1 MQRRPW
7 VLIVALLS
15 LALIY
20 SAIIGIRYLNRSNR
34 LKNEILNILSDVPGE
49 FDIGRAKIE
58 SSTLILNNFQYSDPE
73 RRVEVAVEH
82 VSVRFSVNNWLTN
95 SREIEA
101 VVQSVSIDKPF
112 VTINIDRK
120 KVDFQD
126 LKDSTESSSKIDLLR
141 FSALE
146 RIVVQNGH
154 FDFKDQNNNLL
165 FSMIDF
171 AGWVMSGSEED
182 VNFSFV
188 ASTENDSTE
197 SIKLDGSV
205 DLENLHVK
213 SDFNINN
220 LNFNEVNFPES
231 VPLNNSTGF
240 ISLAGEFEYDSLGVS
255 TKTDVQLRNF
265 ASEIKGGPS
274 LSKLNLE
281 MRIDSKRIN
290 SSGTLLF
297 EGDPAT
303 IDMSGDYSDGFQ
315 LDALLNVEK
324 FELGRFLGK
333 FANLQSK
340 YQPVGTFETKV
351 NYSLNSKAG
360 EWSANGNAY
369 ASELE
374 TYVGIFSEVNVNLS
388 WDREDFAMCL
398 DTLSAKWYGMDV
410 NGSGRFRPGRD
421 DRFPINLHVAGDIDP
436 SRFPEW
442 ASPLST
448 KSTDTHVKI
457 RFRPETKWVLRG
469 DGYVRDKNDRALG
482 EFIGFYSN
490 TGYDLQLNLFPIYR
504 ANATARLTSSSG
516 EPIHL
521 ITDQPHVLAEWWD
534 KEEYGAGERIYD
546 LNTWAECDFNKGRI
560 TGAIRIQ
567 DPVSKF
573 SLQTDGT
580 LSTNDPKQLKGV
592 FGLDLFRDDIK
603 VGNGDTD
610 FYVEG
615 STLRINSFNF
625 MDYLTTTGIVD
636 FKNKTFEDFEFV
648 VNDLPIS
655 ELSSRLTTFPEEQL
669 GGGVNGRLDV
679 NGAFNNPQIS
689 AHFELFEGRFRS
701 LEHYWGLLTL
711 GTDISG
717 NLFVR
722 QGSVGRGETILL
734 KLNGAYNILEDQ
746 LGLLIESPGTD
757 ANALMMA
764 LSGREDMVAGEIAFR
779 SNITGALLYPEWN
792 SQLTMKAAKVAGI
805 EFDNVNMNFH
815 GVTNERLGHVLYIDD
830 FVLNK
835 DDHYSLTVA
844 GAAPLKKGAGQISIA
859 FDGRI
864 MEVFPQLTPFIKS
877 ADGSGNLIWNITVVG
892 GKIAAT
898 QGEISINDGNFD
910 FEDVFPDI
918 SDINV
923 DIDIDIDGNADIK
936 RFDGIVGKK
945 YPLVVRNE
953 IIEGRD
959 SDLQPIVVDE
969 IGVNLGVI
977 KFATPDDNGIPIRF
991 PGVSTTKD
999 FAKLKFGGREDDW
1012 FVISGP
1018 VDSLLVTGT
1027 VSLANARI
1035 TYPPLTNGDRNIE
1048 ESNSPVLELLNNA
1061 KWNTE
1066 ILLQQGIQ
1074 YERELR
1080 GFENTP
1086 GVQAIS
1092 DLIGQVASDFNI
1104 SDLFGRIALEIKVE
1118 PTDESRP
1125 IKVSG
1130 RLADESLRLNGDVI
1144 STSGKIEF
1152 LDLNF
1157 EVERAEMNF
1166 DTRDILPLVSGRA
1179 KSEVDELSN
1188 INGASGVTRRN
1199 TYLTLY
1205 LIDPVTGEK
1214 TPRGRWGDFTIVLED
1229 DQGSSQEN
1237 VLSSLGFDAKILE
1250 NKAASTITGGLDR
1263 AITRTWL
1270 RPIEREVANLLN
1282 LDMVRIHPS
1291 FAQNLFGV
1299 NDTLSTQANSSI
1311 QDYFNQSRI
1320 VLGKYL
1326 NRDLFISYTG
1336 QLGNDPRYAAYD
1348 NPDARSGFLQIWSIE
1363 YRIREISPNFVLQWD
1378 WEKNYIGKVENK
1390 EVEKTSLRVKY
1401 MFTYDLSTV
1410 NWNGMLNK
1418 IRYQV
1423 R

>member
-15 LALIY
+15 LALVY
-20 SAIIGIRYLNRSNR
+20 SAIIGTRYLNRSNK
-34 LKNEILNILSDVPGE
+34 LKHEILNILSDIPGD
-49 FDIGRAKIE
+49 FDISRATIE
-58 SSTLILNNFQYSDPE
+58 SSTLILSNFQYSDPE
-73 RRVEVAVEH
+73 KRVKVDVEH
-82 VSVRFSVNNWLTN
+82 ISVRFSVSNWLTH

-101 VVQSVSIDKPF
+101 VVQSISIDKPV
-112 VTINIDRK
+112 VTVNIDRDRGRSSNQNDSSGTSK
-120 KVDFQD
+120 K
-126 LKDSTESSSKIDLLR
+126 LDLLS

-146 RIVVQNGH
+146 GIIIQNGQ
-154 FDFKDQNNNLL
+154 FNFRDNNNLL
-165 FSMIDF
+165 IFGMTEF
-171 AGWVMSGSEED
+171 AGWVMSGNNDEA
-182 VNFSFV
+182 NFSFA
-188 ASTENDSTE
+188 ASSENSDSET
-197 SIKLDGSV
+197 IKFEGNV
-205 DLENLHVK
+205 DLKNLIVN
-213 SDFNINN
+213 STFDINN
-220 LNFNEVNFPES
+220 LSFEDIGFPS
-231 VPLNNSTGF
+231 SIPLKKSSGI
-240 ISLAGEFEYDSLGVS
+240 ISLIGEIEYDSIGVTTNADVKLENFS
-255 TKTDVQLRNF
+255 T
-265 ASEIKGGPS
+265 EIKGGPS
-274 LSKLNLE
+274 LKNLNLD
-281 MRIDSKRIN
+281 MRVEDNLAKAE
-290 SSGTLLF
+290 GTLIV
-297 EGDPAT
+297 EEDHAT
-303 IDMSGDYSDGFQ
+303 ISMSCDYSDGIQ
-315 LDALLNVEK
+315 LDAKMDVEK
-324 FELGRFLGK
+324 FELGKFLGK
-333 FANLQSK
+333 FARLSVK
-340 YQPVGTFETKV
+340 YQPIGTFKTEF
-351 NYSLNSKAG
+351 NYTLNSSSK
-360 EWSANGNAY
+360 EWSATGRAV
-369 ASELE
+369 SPKLE
-374 TYVGIFSEVNVNLS
+374 TYVGIFNDVNIELS
-388 WDREDFAMCL
+388 WDRSDFAMSI
-398 DTLSAKWYGMDV
+398 DTLTAKWYGMDV
-410 NGSGRFRPGRD
+410 NGFGRFRPGRD
-421 DRFPINLHVAGDIDP
+421 DRFPVDLHVTGDVDP
-436 SRFPEW
+436 TRFPQW

-448 KSTDTHVKI
+448 KSTETNVKI
-457 RFRPETKWVLRG
+457 RFRPDTKWVLRG
-469 DGYVRDKNDRALG
+469 DGYVRDKNNRALG
-482 EFIGFYSN
+482 EFLGFYSN
-490 TGYDLQLNLFPIYR
+490 TGYDLQLNLFPINR
-504 ANATARLTSSSG
+504 SNATARLTSSSG
-516 EPIHL
+516 EPINL

-534 KEEYGAGERIYD
+534 KETYGINERLYNID
-546 LNTWAECDFNKGRI
+546 TWIDCDFYKDRI
-560 TGAIRIQ
+560 TGAIRVI
-567 DPVSKF
+567 DPATKF
-573 SLQTDGT
+573 MLETDGT
-580 LSTNDPKQLKGV
+580 LRINDPEQLKGM
-592 FGLDLFRDDIK
+592 FGLDLFRDNVK

-610 FYVEG
+610 FYVEE
-615 STLRINSFNF
+615 SILKINSFNF
-625 MDYLTTTGIVD
+625 MDYLSTTGSID
-636 FKNKTFEDFEFV
+636 FKKKTFDEFKLI
-648 VNDLPIS
+648 VNDLPIN
-655 ELSSRLTTFPEEQL
+655 ELTSRLTSIPEEQL
-669 GGGVNGRLDV
+669 GGGINGMMDIT
-679 NGAFNNPQIS
+679 GPFENPQIS
-689 AHFELFEGRFRS
+689 SHFELYEGRFRS

-722 QGSVGRGETILL
+722 QGAFGRGETILL
-734 KLNGAYNILEDQ
+734 RMNGAYNILEDQ

-764 LSGREDMVAGEIAFR
+764 LLGREDMVAGEIAFR
-779 SNITGALLYPEWN
+779 SNITGSLLYPEWN
-792 SQLTMKAAKVAGI
+792 SQLTMNEAKVTGI
-805 EFDNVNMNFH
+805 EFDNIKMNFH
-815 GVTNERLGHVLYIDD
+815 GVTNQRLGHVFYIDE

-835 DDHYSLTVA
+835 VDHYSLTVS

-923 DIDIDIDGNADIK
+923 DINIDIDGNADIK

-945 YPLVVRNE
+945 YPLVLRNE
-953 IIEGRD
+953 IIEGTD
-959 SDLQPIVVDE
+959 SELQSIIVDE

-977 KFATPDDNGIPIRF
+977 KFATPDDKGIPIRF
-991 PGVSTTKD
+991 PGISTTKD
-999 FAKLKFGGREDDW
+999 FASMKFAGKENDW

-1018 VDSLLVTGT
+1018 VDSLLMSGT

-1035 TYPPLTNGDRNIE
+1035 TYPAIISSNGGSD
-1048 ESNSPVLELLNNA
+1048 STSSPVIELLNNA
-1061 KWNTE
+1061 KWDAE
-1066 ILLQQGIQ
+1066 IQLHQGIQ

-1086 GVQAIS
+1086 GVQAVS

-1130 RLADESLRLNGDVI
+1130 RLADESLRLYGDVI

-1157 EVERAEMNF
+1157 EVEHAEMNF

-1179 KSEVDELSN
+1179 KSEVDELTN
-1188 INGASGVTRRN
+1188 ISGASGVTRRN

-1237 VLSSLGFDAKILE
+1237 VLSSLGFDEKILE

-1410 NWNGMLNK
+1410 NWNAIFNK
-1418 IRYQV
+1418 IRYRV